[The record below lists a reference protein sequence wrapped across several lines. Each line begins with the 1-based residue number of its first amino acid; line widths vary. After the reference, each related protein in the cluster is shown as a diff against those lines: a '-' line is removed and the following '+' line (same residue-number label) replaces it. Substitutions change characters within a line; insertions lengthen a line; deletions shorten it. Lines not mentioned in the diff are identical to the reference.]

1 MAIRCGAPLC
11 RLLLLVGFLKLPGAC
26 VHLRPRDL
34 LAAELV
40 LGFSHIALGRYDPD
54 RHQDSFWSAA
64 AWMASPRDGQEP
76 TRCHASTAGSCKLSC
91 QRGPIRSTRQ

>member
-40 LGFSHIALGRYDPD
+40 LGFSHIDSLWLHQLGVVG
-54 RHQDSFWSAA
+54 AA
-64 AWMASPRDGQEP
+64 SV
-76 TRCHASTAGSCKLSC
+76 
-91 QRGPIRSTRQ
+91 